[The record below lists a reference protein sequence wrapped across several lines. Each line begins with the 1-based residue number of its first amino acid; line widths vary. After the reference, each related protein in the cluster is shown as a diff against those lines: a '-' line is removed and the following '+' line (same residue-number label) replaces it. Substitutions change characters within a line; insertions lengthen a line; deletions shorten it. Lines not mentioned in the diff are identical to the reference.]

1 MTTKPEELPFLCIVQ
16 SQQNV
21 RILANPT
28 DKVLHV
34 DIEIEAGYFLWLFI
48 LFQQHLEAGKT
59 SYYTSYMCTEAVIR
73 CSNFR
78 TEH

>member
-48 LFQQHLEAGKT
+48 LFQQHLEAGKNKLLHKLHVHG
-59 SYYTSYMCTEAVIR
+59 SCHKMQ
-73 CSNFR
+73 
-78 TEH
+78 